1 MDVRFEEHS
10 HFQRAALAVAAGGAL
25 AGAVFWPAAAA
36 GSAFALVLLPGS
48 RRRRVAAAL
57 LCAAAA
63 AFSLWALNGALL
75 GVALAAA
82 RADAAQESGAA
93 RPSLASAALVA
104 ALCAG
109 AAALA
114 AFTLPFLS
122 AALAGLVPA
131 PVATG
136 VAGASFGLW
145 AALTAAPLH
154 IAVGADPVESRLAAL
169 RASLAPELRTLA
181 DRAAAARRG
190 AAGELPKGA
199 RADLRGLLDSLA
211 LAALDLASRAADL
224 GRAAPPSLEEDLKVR
239 TLHLSK
245 SAAQAEDRPAQQSYL
260 RAAEALEGQLEH
272 LRRVRRAR
280 ERAVARLH
288 EEVANLERA
297 RFALTLAHGADRDRG
312 AAELDLL
319 HDRLQHRAVAC
330 EVEDDLALPR
340 PLEDDRLGT

>member
-1 MDVRFEEHS
+1 MDVRFVEHP
-10 HFQRAALAVAAGGAL
+10 HFQRAAMLAAAGGAL
-25 AGAVFWPAAAA
+25 AGAAFWPAAAA
-36 GSAFALVLLPGS
+36 GSAFALLLLPGP
-48 RRRRVAAAL
+48 RRRRAAAAL
-57 LCAAAA
+57 FCGAAA
-63 AFSLWALNGALL
+63 AFSLWALSGALL

-82 RADAAQESGAA
+82 RADAAEESGGA
-93 RPSLASAALVA
+93 RPSLLAAALAA
-104 ALCAG
+104 ALCAA

-114 AFTLPFLS
+114 AFTLPHLA

-131 PVATG
+131 PLAAG
-136 VAGASFGLW
+136 MAGASFGLW
-145 AALTAAPLH
+145 AALAAAPLH
-154 IAVGADPVESRLAAL
+154 VAVGADPVEARLSAL
-169 RASLAPELRTLA
+169 RASLGPELRTLA
-181 DRAAAARRG
+181 ERAGAARRG
-190 AAGELPKGA
+190 AAGELPKGS
-199 RADLRGLLDSLA
+199 RTDLRALLDSLA

-224 GRAAPPSLEEDLKVR
+224 GRAAPPSLEEDLKAR
-239 TLHLSK
+239 ALYLST

-297 RFALTLAHGADRDRG
+297 RFALTLAQGADRDRG

-330 EVEDDLALPR
+330 EVEDELAVPR
-340 PLEDDRLGT
+340 PLEADRLGT